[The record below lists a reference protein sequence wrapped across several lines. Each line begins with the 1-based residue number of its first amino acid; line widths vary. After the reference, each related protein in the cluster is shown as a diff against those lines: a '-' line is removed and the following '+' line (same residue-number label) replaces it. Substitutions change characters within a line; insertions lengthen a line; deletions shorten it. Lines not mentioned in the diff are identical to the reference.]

1 MKSQTEII
9 RAVNPWYVNVA
20 KNYLKKV
27 QDEKLAKL
35 NLNVKVK
42 SPRKKKIKQDSN
54 VVVPTKEGYIYV
66 PALGFYVA
74 KERSYFEKDFNECQK
89 LLCDENAKML
99 NLDEARKFLNYAKE
113 YYTKV
118 YNEILEVKSPRRAE
132 WIDANFKL
140 YLDDLYIHYH
150 IFDSSGK
157 IKKIEEK
164 LDKNTLMRDKN
175 ISLDD
180 WLNTAHTKQGLPRSN
195 ISSRDSYFRSPMQD
209 NNSVACIFTN
219 SDKLILYCS
228 RNPSNQDLILGVRKC
243 FARLEDIK

>member
-1 MKSQTEII
+1 MTNEKLNV
-9 RAVNPWYVNVA
+9 VNPFYERVG
-20 KNYLKKV
+20 KEYLARIE
-27 QDEKLAKL
+27 QEKLKPISEE
-35 NLNVKVK
+35 NQQKNVTPIAP
-42 SPRKKKIKQDSN
+42 SNQDD
-54 VVVPTKEGYIYV
+54 YIFV

-180 WLNTAHTKQGLPRSN
+180 WLNTAHTKQGLPQSN
-195 ISSRDSYFRSPMQD
+195 ISSGDSYFRSPMQD